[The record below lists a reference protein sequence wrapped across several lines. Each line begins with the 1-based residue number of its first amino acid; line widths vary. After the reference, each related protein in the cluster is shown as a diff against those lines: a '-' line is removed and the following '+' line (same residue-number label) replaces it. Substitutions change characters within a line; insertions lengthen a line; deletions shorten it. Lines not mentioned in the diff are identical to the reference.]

1 MLNIVEFCEICQNPD
16 VQVIDLRRDD
26 ERSKEG
32 VLEFAKHIPMN
43 ELVEIDLQ
51 KELDLSKKIVFH
63 CKGGGRAARAAQML
77 REAGIENVDYVR
89 GDFLFIKEQLS

>member
-63 CKGGGRAARAAQML
+63 CKAGGRAARAAKML

>member
-16 VQVIDLRRDD
+16 VQVIDLRRDE

-63 CKGGGRAARAAQML
+63 CKGGGRAARAAKML

-89 GDFLFIKEQLS
+89 GDFLNIKEQLL

>member
-63 CKGGGRAARAAQML
+63 CKAGGARCARRKNAPRSGHRKCRL
-77 REAGIENVDYVR
+77 RPG
-89 GDFLFIKEQLS
+89 

>member
-1 MLNIVEFCEICQNPD
+1 MLNVQEFCEVCQDSD
-16 VQVIDLRRDD
+16 VQVVDLRRED

-43 ELVEIDLQ
+43 VLVDMDLH
-51 KELDLSKKIVFH
+51 KDLDLSKKIIFH
-63 CKGGGRAARAAQML
+63 CKAGGRAARAAKML

-89 GDFLFIKEQLS
+89 GDFLEIKEQLK

>member
-1 MLNIVEFCEICQNPD
+1 MLNIVEFCEICQDPD

-63 CKGGGRAARAAQML
+63 CKAGGRAARAAKML